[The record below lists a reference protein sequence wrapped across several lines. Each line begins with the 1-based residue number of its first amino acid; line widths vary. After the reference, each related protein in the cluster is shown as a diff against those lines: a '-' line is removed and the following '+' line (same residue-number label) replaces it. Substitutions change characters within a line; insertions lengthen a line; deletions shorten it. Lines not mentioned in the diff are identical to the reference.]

1 MYRGFNLSVE
11 EGLFE
16 SYAEDGQPDS
26 DAQQARVNSLLS
38 SLKDLKGRLIASR
51 LTADWFPNIP
61 CHVFISHAH
70 KDSELAVQLAGFLKY
85 HFKLDSFI
93 DSSVWGYSD
102 DLLRIIDD
110 EYCWQKDS
118 GTYNYQQRNRST
130 SHVYM
135 MLSTALAKMI
145 NQCECAIFL
154 NTPASI
160 SSKGYI
166 HGDVTESPWIYSEI
180 AMTSLIQ
187 MRDPSEHRVLRK
199 SLVRADEAMQVK
211 YDVDLGHLTTLSR
224 RELEVWVNRAKG
236 VKGVAALDVL
246 YEMI

>member
-11 EGLFE
+11 EGVLE

-26 DAQQARVNSLLS
+26 DSQQARVHSLLS
-38 SLKDLKGRLIASR
+38 SFKDSKGRLIASK
-51 LTADWFPNIP
+51 LTADWFPDIP
-61 CHVFISHAH
+61 CHVFISHAR

-85 HFKLDSFI
+85 EFQLDSFI
-93 DSSVWGYSD
+93 DSSVWGHSD

-110 EYCWQKDS
+110 EYCWQEES
-118 GTYNYQQRNRST
+118 GNYNYQQRNRST

-135 MLSTALAKMI
+135 MLSTALARLI
-145 NQCECAIFL
+145 SQCECVIFL

-180 AMTSLIQ
+180 AMTSLLQ
-187 MRDPSEHRVLRK
+187 KKNRSEHRVSRK

-211 YDVDLGHLTTLSR
+211 YDVDLAISR
-224 RELEVWVNRAKG
+224 SFRQES
-236 VKGVAALDVL
+236 
-246 YEMI
+246 